1 MPNWYVP
8 HPTSQFV
15 EDVKAI
21 ARERGLKV
29 LDSLLPYPREDE
41 CDSPPTLTLKDAPE
55 AEPEVQPEAPPDEP
69 PELPPEALPEAPPE
83 EAPAGAPE
91 EAPKETRRAKR

>member
-41 CDSPPTLTLKDAPE
+41 CGSPPTLTLKDAP
-55 AEPEVQPEAPPDEP
+55 AAQPDAP
-69 PELPPEALPEAPPE
+69 PEAPPE
-83 EAPAGAPE
+83 EPPSDPPEEAPKGAPE

>member
-21 ARERGLKV
+21 AREQGLKV
-29 LDSLLPYPREDE
+29 LDSALPYPREDE
-41 CDSPPTLTLKDAPE
+41 CDSPPTLTLKDAPQ
-55 AEPEVQPEAPPDEP
+55 A
-69 PELPPEALPEAPPE
+69 PPEAAPEESTEAPPE
-83 EAPAGAPE
+83 VAPEGAPE
-91 EAPKETRRAKR
+91 EAQKETRRAKR